1 VKWVGQSYEKQGL
14 VWKSLSEMN
23 GDLLVL
29 ESLSNDGMLLDRMC
43 HFQLKMSLELFKI
56 EGYENNWACG

>member
-1 VKWVGQSYEKQGL
+1 MKWVGQSYEKQGL

-29 ESLSNDGMLLDRMC
+29 ESLSNDSMLLDVP
-43 HFQLKMSLELFKI
+43 FSAKNVTGAVS
-56 EGYENNWACG
+56 N